1 MEKEYK
7 KEIEKNLYNTLDNGY
22 IPELGTHKKGKVRE
36 IHFTSEKIGT
46 PIVMVASDR
55 VSSFDY
61 VLSRRI
67 PFKGQILN
75 KFNEW
80 AFENTKD
87 IIPNAAVKS
96 PHPNVV
102 VQKYYENIMVECV
115 VRGYLWGSLAGE
127 YESGT
132 RNIYGIELP
141 EGLLRYEK
149 ISEPLFTPT
158 TKADD
163 HDAPM
168 TYEEVEDKLG
178 KVLAKKVKDTS
189 IALYKRGEELALE
202 SGLIFIDTKFEFGLD
217 EKGDMYLIDEA
228 NTPDSSRYCTVEEYK
243 KFEEIKNQSGD
254 YKNVSELL
262 RENPSLKIKE
272 LSKQFVRDVLTEKGF
287 SYGSEGEPPALTDE
301 DVIEVSYRYISL
313 YEKLT
318 GNKFEFP
325 SNDVKQELLYGLK
338 REGHIEGGVVVI
350 IAGSDSDREHI
361 GTIEQELEKY
371 NIPVIVRICSAHK
384 QPSTCEAIINKYNQS
399 VEPLVYI
406 SIAGGTDA
414 LSGVVSFHSV
424 HPVISCPPDKK
435 KFDSCIQNPSGSSN
449 SLILRPANVARHVAK
464 ILGNNRTE
472 LHEKVLENNKQKIS
486 NLEEA
491 DGL

>member
-1 MEKEYK
+1 MEKKYK
-7 KEIEKNLYNTLDNGY
+7 EEIKKNLYNTLDNGY

-36 IHFTSEKIGT
+36 IHFTSDEIGA

-55 VSSFDY
+55 VSSFDR
-61 VLSRRI
+61 VLNRRI

-80 AFENTKD
+80 AFEKTED
-87 IIPNAAVKS
+87 IIPNAAVES

-102 VQKYYENIMVECV
+102 VQKYYKNIMVECV

-127 YESGT
+127 YENGI
-132 RNIYGIELP
+132 RNIYGIEMP

-168 TYEEVEDKLG
+168 TYEEVEKKLG
-178 KVLAKKVKDTS
+178 KVLANKVRDTS
-189 IALYKRGEELALE
+189 IALYKRGAELALE
-202 SGLIFIDTKFEFGLD
+202 KGLIFIDTKFEFGLD
-217 EKGDMYLIDEA
+217 KKGEIYLIDEA
-228 NTPDSSRYCTVEEYK
+228 NTPDSSRYCTVEEYQ
-243 KFEEIKNQSGD
+243 KFEEIKSQSGN
-254 YKNVSELL
+254 YKDVSDLL
-262 RENPSLKIKE
+262 KDNPLLKIKE
-272 LSKQFVRDVLTEKGF
+272 LSKQFVRDVLIEKGF
-287 SYGSEGEPPALTDE
+287 SYGSEGEPPTLTDE

-318 GNKFEFP
+318 GNEFEFP
-325 SNDVKQELLYGLK
+325 GGDVKQELLYGLK
-338 REGHIEGGVVVI
+338 RSGYIKGGVVVI

-361 GTIEQELEKY
+361 ETIKQELDQY
-371 NIPVIVRICSAHK
+371 SIPAIVRICSAHK

-399 VEPLVYI
+399 IEPLVYV

-424 HPVISCPPDKK
+424 HPVISCPPNKK

-464 ILGNNRTE
+464 ILGQNRTD
-472 LHEKVLENNKQKIS
+472 LYEKLLENNKKKIS